1 MSNDKRLH
9 VITENISERTA
20 NDFDANMAH
29 GDITARTHRM
39 ADAMESRKRVW
50 ADLDVDFDPDFSSLL
65 WRNRAL
71 LIKVYADTLLS
82 VTEEKHP
89 DSEFSTWRNKTEKY
103 YRVTMMIIS
112 RITSNGFVSVK
123 EVQEWASQG
132 EYIAPGCDETE
143 ARLSISNGTVRA
155 VFDYGEELG
164 ILRRSRTR
172 KGFVF
177 TKLGRSQ
184 LYDRVIEKLYNKDL
198 QRLASILNTLKA
210 AEKMIR
216 KTKELE
222 AEGVIVKVPDT
233 LVHLAFEGEV

>member
-1 MSNDKRLH
+1 MSNDNQLH
-9 VITENISERTA
+9 VITENISEKTA
-20 NDFDANMAH
+20 DDFDANMAH
-29 GDITARTHRM
+29 GDIAARAYRM

-65 WRNRAL
+65 WRNRGL
-71 LIKVYADTLLS
+71 LVKVYADTLLS
-82 VTEEKHP
+82 VTDEKAP
-89 DSEFSTWRNKTEKY
+89 DSEFSKWRNKTEKY
-103 YRVTMMIIS
+103 YRVTLMIIS

-164 ILRRSRTR
+164 ILRRSKTR

-177 TKLGRSQ
+177 TRLGRSQ

-216 KTKELE
+216 KTKTLE
-222 AEGVIVKVPDT
+222 DEGNIVKVADSLVSLAWEGDT
-233 LVHLAFEGEV
+233 